1 MSNRLFRTKQN
12 EVTKI
17 TLTALAR
24 YIAKDFGR
32 AKTKRILDAA
42 GVKGHVIT
50 TPQGDIEE
58 KYWLHEAIEAIYAY
72 RRELNQKGAK

>member
-17 TLTALAR
+17 TLSALAR
-24 YIAKDFGR
+24 YIARDFGR
-32 AKTKRILDAA
+32 ALTKRILADA

-58 KYWLHEAIEAIYAY
+58 KYWLHEAMEAIYAY
-72 RRELNQKGAK
+72 RRKLNQKGAK

>member
-17 TLTALAR
+17 TLSALAR

-32 AKTKRILDAA
+32 AQTKRILDEA
-42 GVKGHVIT
+42 GVKGHTIT
-50 TPQGDIEE
+50 TPGGNLEE
-58 KYWLHEAIEAIYAY
+58 KYWLHEAMEAIYAY
-72 RRELNQKGAK
+72 RRKLNQKGAK